1 VTAYDPSKLIVMFW
15 SGVLSASRARGPAW
29 SPEAGREGFHPARQ
43 SKGRPK
49 ATGLFSTGDR
59 AV

>member
-1 VTAYDPSKLIVMFW
+1 MW
-15 SGVLSASRARGPAW
+15 QERLSACLNPLSLPRSREGAYIRA
-29 SPEAGREGFHPARQ
+29 EREGFHTARQ

-49 ATGLFSTGDR
+49 ATGLFSTDASDR